1 MVSTLIFGF
10 DRRKTMDFNDEYFE
24 IHLSIEF
31 PLITAISNN
40 LTQKRR
46 KELEPLTVSAFI
58 QLPWADHDNWLKL
71 STTNY
76 ENPRTCKG
84 RTFHIKKIGK
94 KDELL
99 IPKHYADLHN
109 HTTASDGDY
118 SPEALVDAAKVKGL
132 LALAVT
138 DHDTIDGVQRAL
150 IYGDTVGVEVIPG
163 VEVSVRFKEPL
174 FTGTLHVLT
183 YFDQT
188 LLVDERFKADLS
200 QTLGKGRGDGLVQ
213 ARVNEINSTFGP
225 AGKMPLLTKPMEFEK
240 VAAYSPTVTR
250 RHFALALNDIHGIE
264 NADTINR
271 IIGNDSPA
279 YLPSGVDLDSV
290 GAFIR
295 KYPVVAVLA
304 HPAAGS
310 YPGEGHYKEVLPPL
324 EIVEATSAPFSRYRR
339 SGD

>member
-1 MVSTLIFGF
+1 M
-10 DRRKTMDFNDEYFE
+10 
-24 IHLSIEF
+24 
-31 PLITAISNN
+31 
-40 LTQKRR
+40 
-46 KELEPLTVSAFI
+46 
-58 QLPWADHDNWLKL
+58 
-71 STTNY
+71 
-76 ENPRTCKG
+76 
-84 RTFHIKKIGK
+84 
-94 KDELL
+94 

-183 YFDQT
+183 YFDRT

-213 ARVNEINSTFGP
+213 ARVNEINSIFGP

-324 EIVEATSAPFSRYRR
+324 EIVEALLPRFLDIGVQGIEINYPGHIEAHREILRGWKEKYGLVETGGSDCHDATVRPIGIEGISRERFELFQLR
-339 SGD
+339 FHDVM